1 MNQSTLAVAMHIS
14 AITMINAA
22 LDGPPVTVV
31 KLDPPDEEAFVHFAH
46 PVARAVLSEEEMRR
60 QITVA
65 VSGFVAERLFDPE
78 YQMTAF
84 GSSMDEARELAQRCA
99 DITKPSWRSECPGYD
114 RQILVDCMVKACNL
128 INENRGL
135 IDSLSAELLRD
146 GELTT
151 DRLQQIL
158 AA

>member
-1 MNQSTLAVAMHIS
+1 MNQSNLAVAMHVS

-22 LDGPPVTVV
+22 LDGPPVTLL
-31 KLDPPDEEAFVHFAH
+31 KLDPPDEEAFVHFAGTDA
-46 PVARAVLSEEEMRR
+46 VAEISEQEMRR

-78 YQMTAF
+78 SQMTSF
-84 GSSMDEARELAQRCA
+84 GSEMDQARELALRCA
-99 DITKPSWRSECPGYD
+99 DTTKPNWRCESPDYD
-114 RQILVDCMVKACNL
+114 RQILVDCMVNACNL
-128 INENRGL
+128 INDNRGL
-135 IDSLSAELLRD
+135 IDTISAELQRD
-146 GELTT
+146 GELTS